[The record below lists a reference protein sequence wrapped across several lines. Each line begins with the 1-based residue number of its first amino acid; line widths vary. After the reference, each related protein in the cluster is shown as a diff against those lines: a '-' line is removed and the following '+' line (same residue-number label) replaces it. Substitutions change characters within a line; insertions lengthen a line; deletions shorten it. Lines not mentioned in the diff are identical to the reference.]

1 MSMSIGMARES
12 ENAAGVIIMIT
23 VLEHLKRYKAQAR
36 HMENIYMKISVG
48 VGGESFIRL

>member
-23 VLEHLKRYKAQAR
+23 VLEHLKRYQAQAR
-36 HMENIYMKISVG
+36 HMEK
-48 VGGESFIRL
+48 

>member
-12 ENAAGVIIMIT
+12 EKAAGVIITIT
-23 VLEHLKRYKAQAR
+23 VLEHSKRYKAQAR
-36 HMENIYMKISVG
+36 HMEKIYMKISVG